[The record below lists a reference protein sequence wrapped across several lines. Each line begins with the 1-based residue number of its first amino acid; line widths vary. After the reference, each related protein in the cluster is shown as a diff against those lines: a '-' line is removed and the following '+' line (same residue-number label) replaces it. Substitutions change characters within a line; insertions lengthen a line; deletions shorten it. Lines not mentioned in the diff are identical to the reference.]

1 MRDEGR
7 DEESLDSITENDN
20 REPTTSSLAESA
32 LGSILSLWPQGPA
45 WPFVARLRSTAHK
58 ESSLMP
64 LRVLAVILLALAFLT
79 GCAKDVREPER
90 PPDTQTADGDEAP
103 QPRQ

>member
-1 MRDEGR
+1 
-7 DEESLDSITENDN
+7 
-20 REPTTSSLAESA
+20 
-32 LGSILSLWPQGPA
+32 
-45 WPFVARLRSTAHK
+45 
-58 ESSLMP
+58 MP

-90 PPDTQTADGDEAP
+90 PPDTQNADGDEAP